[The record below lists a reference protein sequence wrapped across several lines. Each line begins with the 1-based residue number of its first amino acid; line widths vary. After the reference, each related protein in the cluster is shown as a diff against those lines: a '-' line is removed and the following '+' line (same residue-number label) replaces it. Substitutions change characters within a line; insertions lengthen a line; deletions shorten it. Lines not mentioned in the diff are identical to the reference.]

1 MVECL
6 EDSSACVRRA
16 NGLPADEARA
26 RQDTSSAQKAS
37 TLMAKSC
44 RTCRGQPWRDTH
56 ALPGGNEVTR
66 VAPRQSS
73 CYSCCM
79 LDPDPGK
86 VNAAAVAQTLRSFAR
101 SLNDDTSAEPATQI
115 RLAFDAVADMLASS
129 STADSEAHVS
139 VEAGLAVLNVMSAG
153 MDRLF
158 ELSEID
164 QVEVPSRY

>member
-1 MVECL
+1 
-6 EDSSACVRRA
+6 
-16 NGLPADEARA
+16 
-26 RQDTSSAQKAS
+26 
-37 TLMAKSC
+37 
-44 RTCRGQPWRDTH
+44 
-56 ALPGGNEVTR
+56 
-66 VAPRQSS
+66 
-73 CYSCCM
+73 M

-101 SLNDDTSAEPATQI
+101 SLNDGPSAEPATQI

-129 STADSEAHVS
+129 STPGSDAPVS

-164 QVEVPSRY
+164 QVEVSSRY